1 MATKVTAPKI
11 LSITARMQY
20 ERFINGT
27 NGDRNAGFASQV
39 INTAL
44 GIDFS
49 LDEMNNRLEPT
60 HESRRQAVK
69 DNRVSYATDKEWD
82 ALNKFLEP
90 GSNGYGTRAEEVLF
104 SYVCRNDIDGMDAQ
118 MQARKSRSR
127 IRERSDEAKI
137 ICESVLADTRNAF
150 TVDDA
155 EAALTR
161 LREYHV
167 ALRAEADTLKEL
179 IANS

>member
-1 MATKVTAPKI
+1 MATKDTAPKT
-11 LSITARMQY
+11 LSMTARMQY

-27 NGDRNAGFASQV
+27 NGDRNAGFTQQV
-39 INTAL
+39 LNTAL

-60 HESRRQAVK
+60 HESRKQAIK
-69 DNRVSYATDKEWD
+69 DNRSIYATDEEWD
-82 ALNKFLEP
+82 TLNKFL
-90 GSNGYGTRAEEVLF
+90 STTASAEEVLI
-104 SYVCRNDIDGMDAQ
+104 SYVTTNNLDGMDAQ

-127 IRERSDEAKI
+127 VRERSDEAKI

-161 LREYHV
+161 LREYHIS
-167 ALRAEADTLKEL
+167 LRAEADTLKEL
-179 IANS
+179 IASS

>member
-1 MATKVTAPKI
+1 MATKDTAPKT
-11 LSITARMQY
+11 LSMTARMQY

-27 NGDRNAGFASQV
+27 NGDRNAGFTQQV

-60 HESRRQAVK
+60 NESRKQAIK
-69 DNRVSYATDKEWD
+69 DNRSIYATDEEWD
-82 ALNKFLEP
+82 TLNKFLETTSP
-90 GSNGYGTRAEEVLF
+90 GYNTRAEEVLI
-104 SYVCRNDIDGMDAQ
+104 SYVTTNNLDGMDAQ

-127 IRERSDEAKI
+127 VRERSDEAKI

-161 LREYHV
+161 LREYHIS
-167 ALRAEADTLKEL
+167 LRAEADTLKEL
-179 IANS
+179 IASS

>member
-1 MATKVTAPKI
+1 MATKDTAPKT
-11 LSITARMQY
+11 LSMTARMQY

-27 NGDRNAGFASQV
+27 NGDRNAGFTQQV

-60 HESRRQAVK
+60 NESRKQAIK
-69 DNRVSYATDKEWD
+69 DNRSIYATDEEWD
-82 ALNKFLEP
+82 TLNKFL
-90 GSNGYGTRAEEVLF
+90 STTASAEEVLI
-104 SYVCRNDIDGMDAQ
+104 SYVTTNNLDGMDAQ

-127 IRERSDEAKI
+127 VRERSDEAKI

-161 LREYHV
+161 LREYHIS
-167 ALRAEADTLKEL
+167 LRAEADTLKEL
-179 IANS
+179 IASS

>member
-1 MATKVTAPKI
+1 MATKDKV

-20 ERFINGT
+20 ERFIGGT
-27 NGDRNAGFASQV
+27 SNDKSAGFASQV
-39 INTAL
+39 ISKAL
-44 GIDFS
+44 QIDFS
-49 LDEMNNRLEPT
+49 LDDMNGRLMPT

-90 GSNGYGTRAEEVLF
+90 SSNGYGTRAEEVLF

-118 MQARKSRSR
+118 FNAKKAQSKV
-127 IRERSDEAKI
+127 RERWDEAK
-137 ICESVLADTRNAF
+137 VLCDEVLS
-150 TVDDA
+150 TVREASTVEDA

-167 ALRAEADTLKEL
+167 ALKAEAETLKEL

>member
-1 MATKVTAPKI
+1 MATKDTAPKT
-11 LSITARMQY
+11 LSMTARMQY

-27 NGDRNAGFASQV
+27 NGDRNAGFTQQV

-60 HESRRQAVK
+60 HESRKQAIK
-69 DNRVSYATDKEWD
+69 DNRSIYATDEEWD
-82 ALNKFLEP
+82 TLNKFL
-90 GSNGYGTRAEEVLF
+90 STTASAEEVLI
-104 SYVCRNDIDGMDAQ
+104 SYVTTNNLDGMDAQ

-127 IRERSDEAKI
+127 VRERSDEAKI

-161 LREYHV
+161 LREYHIS
-167 ALRAEADTLKEL
+167 LRAEADTLKEL
-179 IANS
+179 IASS